1 MKTNLLS
8 TLTRVSRT
16 LLVAAL
22 AILTTGALKAQSG
35 TNFFDNSITVGANT
49 IDLGNAS
56 GGSPLHVGTHR
67 NWAIFALSGGVTIT
81 DPAPG
86 GPFDVIGNIAL
97 GGTGNLSMT
106 ASTAKA
112 SVYRTTITQTAP
124 APGSGFYT
132 GALVTDP
139 TYVTTGVSNATSAA
153 NAATAMPNTNLSVPM
168 FTGALAGSIP
178 SSISLTAAAAITG
191 VAATTYVLNLNDL
204 ILSGSSAM
212 LTLNGTSTTNYVIN
226 VNRFMTL
233 SGGSKISLGAGGI
246 TEANILYNV
255 GQNKLTPSSPAGT
268 QYDVTLSGASEV
280 RGIILAVTRNV
291 KETGASAVYGEVIAK
306 GVSLSG
312 ASKVINPY
320 VSP

>member
-8 TLTRVSRT
+8 TLARVSRT
-16 LLVAAL
+16 LLIAAL
-22 AILTTGALKAQSG
+22 AVITTGALKAQSG

-49 IDLGNAS
+49 INLGNAS
-56 GGSPLHVGTHR
+56 GGSPLHVASHR

-106 ASTAKA
+106 ASTAKS

-132 GALVTDP
+132 GTLTTDP
-139 TYVTTGVSNATSAA
+139 TYVTTGVSNAISAS
-153 NAATAMPNTNLSVPM
+153 NAATAMPNTNLTVPM

-178 SSISLTAAAAITG
+178 TSISLTAAAAITG

-204 ILSGSSAM
+204 ILSGASAA

-233 SGGSKISLGAGGI
+233 SGGSKIQLGAGGI

-268 QYDVTLSGASEV
+268 QYDVTLSGASKV
-280 RGIILAVTRNV
+280 SGIILATTRNV
-291 KETGASAVYGEVIAK
+291 KETGGSIVYGEVIAK

-312 ASKVINPY
+312 ASKVINPF